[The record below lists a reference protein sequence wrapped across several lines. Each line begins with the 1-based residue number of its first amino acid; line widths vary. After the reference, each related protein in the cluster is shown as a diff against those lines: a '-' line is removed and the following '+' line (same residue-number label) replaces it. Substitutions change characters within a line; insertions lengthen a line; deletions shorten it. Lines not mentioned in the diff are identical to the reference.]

1 MCSDFLYN
9 FVWKHFSIWEEF
21 SDILLHMCLGLNVK
35 YPLFLS
41 YINADWIFSTY
52 FREHTQISNFM
63 KIHPVGAQ
71 LSHANGRMDR
81 QDEANRRSPQ
91 FCECA

>member
-1 MCSDFLYN
+1 
-9 FVWKHFSIWEEF
+9 
-21 SDILLHMCLGLNVK
+21 
-35 YPLFLS
+35 
-41 YINADWIFSTY
+41 
-52 FREHTQISNFM
+52 M